1 MAENTSYTAAAAYVK
16 VEIGPADGNRV
27 ARIIRR
33 GHPIPDGVDPAK
45 LSELEDLGLIE
56 LVTAVPESDPE
67 AEAAAAAAAAATAEA
82 DEKAKAEAAAKA
94 EAEAKAKAD
103 AAAKTAAAKAPA
115 K

>member
-1 MAENTSYTAAAAYVK
+1 MAENTTYTAAAAYVK

-27 ARIIRR
+27 ARIVRR
-33 GHPIPDGVDPAK
+33 GNPIPDGVDPAK

-56 LVTAVPESDPE
+56 RVTVVPEPDP
-67 AEAAAAAAAAATAEA
+67 AAAAAAVAAKAEA

-103 AAAKTAAAKAPA
+103 AAAKAAAAKTPA

>member
-1 MAENTSYTAAAAYVK
+1 MAENTTYTAAAAYVK

-33 GHPIPDGVDPAK
+33 GNPIPDGVDPAK

-56 LVTAVPESDPE
+56 PVTAVPEPDSE
-67 AEAAAAAAAAATAEA
+67 AEAN
-82 DEKAKAEAAAKA
+82 AKADAAAKA
-94 EAEAKAKAD
+94 EADEKAKAD
-103 AAAKTAAAKAPA
+103 AAAKTPAAKAPA

>member
-33 GHPIPDGVDPAK
+33 GHPIPDGVDPKK
-45 LSELEDLGLIE
+45 LSELEALGLIE
-56 LVTAVPESDPE
+56 PVTAEPEPE
-67 AEAAAAAAAAATAEA
+67 PDA
-82 DEKAKAEAAAKA
+82 D
-94 EAEAKAKAD
+94 AKAKAD
-103 AAAKTAAAKAPA
+103 ADAKAAAAKTPA